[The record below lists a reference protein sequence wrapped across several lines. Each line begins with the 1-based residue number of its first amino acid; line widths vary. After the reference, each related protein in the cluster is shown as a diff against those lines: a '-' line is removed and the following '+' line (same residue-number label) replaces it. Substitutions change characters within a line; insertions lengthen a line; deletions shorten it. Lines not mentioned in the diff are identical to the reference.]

1 MLPLLQALFHPN
13 NESYLEIMEKE
24 AADSTIKSFFCQDIS
39 NVMPKF
45 PKGDGR
51 KNLNIYFLFKIIQK
65 GLLERP
71 NGLKNGA
78 VNPLWLCYE

>member
-1 MLPLLQALFHPN
+1 
-13 NESYLEIMEKE
+13 MENE
-24 AADSTIKSFFCQDIS
+24 AADSTIKSFFSQDIGS
-39 NVMPKF
+39 NHMAKF
-45 PKGDGR
+45 PKGDN
-51 KNLNIYFLFKIIQK
+51 KNFFRFYFCYKTIQK

>member
-1 MLPLLQALFHPN
+1 
-13 NESYLEIMEKE
+13 MENE

-39 NVMPKF
+39 NVVPKIYSLYNI
-45 PKGDGR
+45 PKEDGR
-51 KNLNIYFLFKIIQK
+51 KFLNFYFLFKIIQK

>member
-1 MLPLLQALFHPN
+1 
-13 NESYLEIMEKE
+13 MENE
-24 AADSTIKSFFCQDIS
+24 AADSTIKSFFCQDID
-39 NVMPKF
+39 NVTISKVPA
-45 PKGDGR
+45 GEGR
-51 KNLNIYFLFKIIQK
+51 KFLNFYFLFKIIQK